1 MDMER
6 SSSTERFQPV
16 TSVNSHDGIEME
28 EDLYSYTIQIVNVIF
43 CGKPGTG
50 NEWILIDAGMPK
62 SGDDI
67 KEAAAERFGDGN
79 PPKAIIL
86 THAHFDHIGGL
97 IGLLEQW
104 DVPVYAHP
112 LEIPYITGKRD
123 YPDPD
128 MTVEGGMVA
137 KMSKLFPHEAIDI
150 GNRAQEL
157 PADGT
162 VPGMPGWRWI
172 HTPGHTEGHVS
183 LFRESD
189 GALIAGDAFVAVK
202 QDSMYKV
209 MTQEREIS
217 GPPVYFTPD
226 WEAAEQSVKT
236 LAQLQPRLALTG
248 HGVPMSGEY
257 LESGLADLAEH
268 FKEKALP
275 DHGKFVDK
283 NDN

>member
-6 SSSTERFQPV
+6 SSSTERFQPI
-16 TSVNSHDGIEME
+16 TSVNSHEGIKVGK
-28 EDLYSYTIQIVNVIF
+28 DLYSYTIQISNVIF
-43 CGKPGTG
+43 YGKPGTG
-50 NEWILIDAGMPK
+50 NDWVLIDAGMPK
-62 SGDDI
+62 SGNDI
-67 KEAAAERFGDGN
+67 KEAAVMRFGEKN

-97 IGLLEQW
+97 IDLLEQW
-104 DVPVYAHP
+104 NIPVYAHP

-128 MTVEGGMVA
+128 MTVEGGMIA

-150 GNRAQEL
+150 GNRAQPL

-162 VPGMPGWRWI
+162 VPGMHGWRWI
-172 HTPGHTEGHVS
+172 HTPGHSEGHVS

-202 QDSMYKV
+202 QDAMYKV
-209 MTQEREIS
+209 MTQELEIS
-217 GPPVYFTPD
+217 GPPVYLTPD
-226 WEAAEQSVKT
+226 WEAAEKSVKL

-248 HGVPMSGEY
+248 HGVPMGGEY

-268 FKEKALP
+268 FKEKAIP
-275 DHGKFVDK
+275 DHGKYVDK
-283 NDN
+283 DND

>member
-16 TSVNSHDGIEME
+16 TSVNSHEGIEMQ

-43 CGKPGTG
+43 YGKPGIG
-50 NEWILIDAGMPK
+50 NEWVLIDAGMPK

-67 KEAAAERFGDGN
+67 KKAAAARFGDGN

-97 IGLLEQW
+97 IDLLEQW
-104 DVPVYAHP
+104 DVLVYAHP
-112 LEIPYITGKRD
+112 LEIPYITGKRE

-128 MTVEGGMVA
+128 MSVEGGMVA
-137 KMSKLFPHEAIDI
+137 KMSKLFPNEAIDI

-162 VPGMPGWRWI
+162 VPGMPGWRWV

-189 GALIAGDAFVAVK
+189 GALIAGDAFIAVK

-209 MTQEREIS
+209 MTQKLEIS
-217 GPPVYFTPD
+217 GPPVYLTPD

-257 LESGLADLAEH
+257 LEEGLADLAEH
-268 FKEKALP
+268 FKEKAIP

-283 NDN
+283 DDN